1 VLLLRWI
8 PEYSGLRHIDSI
20 RVMGWTSRRTILLC
34 GFDSANHK
42 VLSDSN
48 HRMNPTTAVFTTLS
62 FVSLASAN
70 AQEGSEPTKQ
80 SMQEPSVRFLNRAPA
95 GYSNI
100 VEVRGGRTLYI
111 SGQLSVDAEGKL
123 VGPGDLKA
131 QAKQVF
137 ANIDARLK
145 EAGASLKNVV
155 KLNYYVTDTND
166 IQSIRD
172 ARDAYVDREHPP
184 ASSLVVVKRLVREE
198 YLIEVDAVAVVP
210 D

>member
-1 VLLLRWI
+1 M
-8 PEYSGLRHIDSI
+8 E
-20 RVMGWTSRRTILLC
+20 WTLRRTILLC
-34 GFDSANHK
+34 GFDSASHR
-42 VLSDSN
+42 VLDDFN
-48 HRMNPTTAVFTTLS
+48 HRMKPTTAVFATLS

-70 AQEGSEPTKQ
+70 AQEGSQPTKQ
-80 SMQEPSVRFLNRAPA
+80 TMQEPSIRFLNRAPA

-100 VEVRGGRTLYI
+100 VEVRGGRTLYV

-123 VGPGDLKA
+123 VRPGDLKA

-145 EAGASLKNVV
+145 EAGASFKNVV
-155 KLNYYVTDTND
+155 KLNYYVIGAND

-172 ARDAYVDREHPP
+172 ARDTYVDREHPP

-198 YLIEVDAVAVVP
+198 CLIEVDAIAVVP

>member
-1 VLLLRWI
+1 MKL
-8 PEYSGLRHIDSI
+8 
-20 RVMGWTSRRTILLC
+20 
-34 GFDSANHK
+34 
-42 VLSDSN
+42 
-48 HRMNPTTAVFTTLS
+48 TTAVFATLT

-70 AQEGSEPTKQ
+70 AQEGSQPTKQ
-80 SMQEPSVRFLNRAPA
+80 TKPSIRFLNRAPA

-100 VEVRGGRTLYI
+100 VEVRGGRTLCI
-111 SGQLSVDAEGKL
+111 SGQVFVDAEGKL
-123 VGPGDLKA
+123 VGPADLKA
-131 QAKQVF
+131 QTKQVF

-145 EAGASLKNVV
+145 EVGASFRNVV
-155 KLNYYVTDTND
+155 KLNYYVTDAND

-198 YLIEVDAVAVVP
+198 YLIEVDAIAVVQ

>member
-1 VLLLRWI
+1 MLASHKL
-8 PEYSGLRHIDSI
+8 
-20 RVMGWTSRRTILLC
+20 
-34 GFDSANHK
+34 FD
-42 VLSDSN
+42 DPD
-48 HRMNPTTAVFTTLS
+48 HRMKPTTAVFATLT

-70 AQEGSEPTKQ
+70 AQEGSQPNKQ
-80 SMQEPSVRFLNRAPA
+80 TMPSIRFLNRAPA
-95 GYSNI
+95 GYSNT
-100 VEVRGGRTLYI
+100 VEVRGGRTLYV
-111 SGQLSVDAEGKL
+111 SGQVSVDAEGKL

-131 QAKQVF
+131 QTKQVF

-145 EAGASLKNVV
+145 EAGASFKNVV
-155 KLNYYVTDTND
+155 KLNYYVADAND